1 MSLKVVVLQSKEQ
14 IIADIK
20 EVVSEDKPVAYLL
33 QSPQIVSMN
42 RFSLSEDKSGSN
54 SIEVTLTPW
63 ILSSAEKDIPVP
75 INHVVTIVEPLDSIK
90 QMYLEKTN
98 GTNNQIDS
106 SIEREESDKSD

>member
-42 RFSLSEDKSGSN
+42 RFSLSEDKGGSN

-63 ILSSAEKDIPVP
+63 ILSSAEKDIQFLL
-75 INHVVTIVEPLDSIK
+75 I
-90 QMYLEKTN
+90 MW
-98 GTNNQIDS
+98 
-106 SIEREESDKSD
+106 

>member
-42 RFSLSEDKSGSN
+42 RFSLSEDKGGSN

-75 INHVVTIVEPLDSIK
+75 INHVVTIVEPLESIK
-90 QMYLEKTN
+90 EMYLEKTN
-98 GTNNQIDS
+98 GTRNQTDS
-106 SIEREESDKSD
+106 SDNGTESDK